1 MIGRIRQNRGF
12 TLLELMIAMFI
23 VIILLSVAL
32 PTYQRSVQYAKE
44 TVLKENL
51 WQMRKA
57 IDQYASDKGK
67 YPPSIDSLVE
77 GKYLREMP
85 IDPILS
91 VLVSVLILR
100 GAWILIR
107 RSSHILLQGVPEGI
121 DAARIGAALGD
132 IQGVT
137 DVHDVHAWSLTN
149 ERPIVTLH
157 AVMEQGADQGAILHD
172 IHVVLKNRFGI
183 EHATVQLEYNAL
195 DCVPCEKI

>member
-1 MIGRIRQNRGF
+1 MERSTVIGKVRQNRGF

-67 YPPSIDSLVE
+67 YPPSIEALVE

-85 IDPILS
+85 MDPILEAAEWES
-91 VLVSVLILR
+91 V
-100 GAWILIR
+100 
-107 RSSHILLQGVPEGI
+107 
-121 DAARIGAALGD
+121 
-132 IQGVT
+132 
-137 DVHDVHAWSLTN
+137 
-149 ERPIVTLH
+149 
-157 AVMEQGADQGAILHD
+157 MGADPLNPESGD
-172 IHVVLKNRFGI
+172 GLKDVKSKAEGQDGDGK
-183 EHATVQLEYNAL
+183 AYK
-195 DCVPCEKI
+195 DY